1 MALIIFFFAAGMF
14 AYWLVRFWVLAFGDE
29 AEIEDMLDGDW
40 ERLRM
45 ARMLLRMLFGSPRT
59 TL

>member
-1 MALIIFFFAAGMF
+1 MALIIVFLASGLF

-29 AEIEDMLDGDW
+29 AAIEDMLDGDW
-40 ERLRM
+40 GRLRM
-45 ARMLLRMLFGSPRT
+45 ARMLLRIFLGSPRT